1 MTVSLFRQGSIEPP
15 TSTALTTTNETTVLT
30 GLATYVMTVEVIT
43 IVNSDTANACECT
56 LRWVSSAPAS
66 TAFWRGDI
74 AAGETKVIDNIPVVV
89 SGTGTV
95 RSISAQ
101 PESAN
106 DLTVNVFT
114 SAQSKQTQ
122 NAG

>member
-30 GLATYVMTVEVIT
+30 GLTTYLKTVEVIT
-43 IVNSDTANACECT
+43 IVNTDTANACECT

-74 AAGETKVIDNIPVVV
+74 AAGETKVIDNIPVIVD
-89 SGTGTV
+89 GKGIV

-101 PESAN
+101 AEAAN

-114 SAQSKQTQ
+114 SAMSKQTQ